1 MFYNPKVNNNK
12 MSKHL
17 VTGSS
22 GYVGSFIVRKLVEL
36 GESVVCL
43 DLLEPH
49 QIIKGKTTHI
59 TGSVLDRVLV
69 DSLTK
74 ECDYV
79 HHNAALVPLT
89 KSGKEFRSVN
99 VDGTACLLAS
109 SIQNNVKHF
118 CHMSSSAVFG
128 LPKELPLLNSSSRI
142 PCEIYGQSKK
152 DAEDLVLACIASNP
166 NFSCS
171 VIRPRTI
178 LGTERMGIFELLFRW
193 ISQGKDIFVIG
204 KADLPFQFA
213 HIDDIVNASVFSC
226 LKSKKGIYNVG
237 TLEFNSLSEDLSSLI
252 KYAKTKSRIIHLPE
266 KLTIAGLSLLDNLK
280 LSPFAPWHYL
290 TYHKPFYFD
299 SSYVYEEL
307 DYEPKGSN
315 KNILEQAYKHYK
327 DNNINPSIHS
337 SSPHRSSLKSGMIDF
352 LASMISLFP

>member
-1 MFYNPKVNNNK
+1 

-17 VTGSS
+17 VTGAS

-36 GESVVCL
+36 GETVFCL
-43 DLLEPH
+43 DILENF
-49 QIIKGKTTHI
+49 QEINGEVTHI
-59 TGSVLDRVLV
+59 TGSILDRKLV

-99 VDGTACLLAS
+99 VDGTACLLES
-109 SIQNNVKHF
+109 SIQNNIKHF
-118 CHMSSSAVFG
+118 SHMSSSAVFG
-128 LPKELPLLNSSSRI
+128 LPKELPLLNTSSRI

-152 DAEDLVLACIASNP
+152 DAEDLVLAYIASNP

-171 VIRPRTI
+171 IVRPRTI

-204 KADLPFQFA
+204 KAELPFQFA
-213 HIDDIVNASVFSC
+213 HIDDIVNASIFSC
-226 LKSKKGIYNVG
+226 LKSKKGVYNVG
-237 TLEFNSLSEDLSSLI
+237 TLEFNSLSDDLSSLI
-252 KYAKTKSRIIHLPE
+252 KFAGTKSRIIHLPE
-266 KLTIAGLSLLDNLK
+266 KITITGLSLLDNLK

-299 SSYVYEEL
+299 SSYVYKDL

-315 KNILEQAYKHYK
+315 IKILEQAYKYYI
-327 DNNINPSIHS
+327 DNKINPNIDSN
-337 SSPHRSSLKSGMIDF
+337 SPHRSSLKSGIIDF
-352 LASMISLFP
+352 LASMISFFQ